1 MKKKD
6 FHTGLPGDPQDQN
19 LAFQV
24 IKIIWNLVRV
34 YNFHVGNIQ
43 FVSIREGRGCLSFFF
58 FLLLA
63 SMLQHSHLPE
73 NVRMFIPRIKMWA

>member
-58 FLLLA
+58 FSFLLVCY
-63 SMLQHSHLPE
+63 SIHTCQ
-73 NVRMFIPRIKMWA
+73 KMSECLFQE